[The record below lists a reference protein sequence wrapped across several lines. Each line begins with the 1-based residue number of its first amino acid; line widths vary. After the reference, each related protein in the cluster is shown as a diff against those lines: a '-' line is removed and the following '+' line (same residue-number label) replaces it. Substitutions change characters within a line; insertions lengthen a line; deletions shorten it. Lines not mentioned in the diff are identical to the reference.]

1 MRNLMAGLTI
11 VCLALCLC
19 AIPQAALDPSL
30 VLYFDFEGGGGNTV
44 EDRSDY
50 GNDGTIEGNAVWVDG
65 KLGKGLEIDISSFV
79 LVPDSDDFKITDELT
94 LACWAKSTAFAPEA
108 WQGNSLD
115 FLVCRWNWAQG
126 NNRCY
131 ETLLDVGA
139 PRFVITSDGTDAT
152 ATGFT
157 SPDAIDL
164 DKWVNIVGVFDGS
177 KVTVYADGEE
187 MGSADH
193 EGNIVD
199 GETPIIIGDNN
210 DGIAPDFRF
219 VGVMDEVA
227 VYNRVLSQDEI
238 KQKMT
243 SGHVLAVES
252 QGKLSTTWGD
262 IKFQYHHYREENI
275 E

>member
-131 ETLLDVGA
+131 EMNLRSHIPA
-139 PRFVITSDGTDAT
+139 FVVSSDGTDGGAT
-152 ATGFT
+152 RV
-157 SPDAIDL
+157 DAQEPVEL
-164 DKWVNIVGVFDGS
+164 DQWYNLVSVFDGS
-177 KVTVYADGEE
+177 KVKIYVDGKEA
-187 MGSADH
+187 GAIDH
-193 EGNIVD
+193 EGNIIA
-199 GETPIIIGDNN
+199 GEGPIIIGDNN
-210 DGIAPDFRF
+210 LGSAPDFHF
-219 VGVMDEVA
+219 IGVIDEVA
-227 VYNRVLSQDEI
+227 VYNRVLDQNEI
-238 KQKMT
+238 EQKIAR
-243 SGHVLAVES
+243 GHTAASVES
-252 QGKLSTTWGD
+252 EGKLSTTWGD
-262 IKFQYHHYREENI
+262 IKFQY
-275 E
+275 